1 MHRPSPRLAVCV
13 LLLASCLSLAAAPA
27 ASAAPVRTSDSDLA
41 RPAAGTVGALWSAWL
56 DVWKPLVAWF
66 AAGEQTDPPPDDGT
80 SGGTTT
86 GGTGGTGG
94 LGPGSGGG
102 VADPSG

>member
-1 MHRPSPRLAVCV
+1 MHRPSPRLAVRV
-13 LLLASCLSLAAAPA
+13 LLLAASLGLSVAPASYAAPA
-27 ASAAPVRTSDSDLA
+27 RASDPGLA
-41 RPAAGTVGALWSAWL
+41 RPAAGAIGSPWSAWL
-56 DVWKPLVAWF
+56 EVWSPIAAWF
-66 AAGEQTDPPPDDGT
+66 AADELTDPPPDDGT
-80 SGGTTT
+80 GGTTT